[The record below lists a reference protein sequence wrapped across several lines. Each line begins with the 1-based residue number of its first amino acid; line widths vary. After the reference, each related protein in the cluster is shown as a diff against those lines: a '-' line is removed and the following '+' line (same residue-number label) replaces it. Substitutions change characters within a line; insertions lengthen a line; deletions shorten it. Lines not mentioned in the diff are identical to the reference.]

1 MPGPHAEVLQHM
13 QTVLQGMDAMKK
25 QMQEQAALLK
35 HIQEGQVA
43 MQAMHARQDT
53 QVADLMQQSRTVER
67 QNTLQH
73 TRAARKQ
80 QTESR
85 KTRKELKLT
94 KRGLKTIHKRDKK
107 VPGAGVAKA
116 KHQVKKRLKLQ
127 AIASASA
134 AEAGLTAAEEPTGA
148 DLTKIAGAHPTT
160 GSADIKI
167 CPHYLTEADKTWI
180 NSQPGLTVEHPGCK
194 SGDDCPRHTSH
205 NDEISRYNRRRLEK
219 KRANKVASDLALSQW
234 RTGTIHFVNE
244 QSQHGFIHPD
254 MTPKDNRKKKGKTP
268 KQKGIKFNFKAY
280 KEPGGGPQ
288 QHMAVRYKLD
298 HNGKITEVRTKVAPG
313 GLSDRPPPPK

>member
-107 VPGAGVAKA
+107 VPGAGIAKA
-116 KHQVKKRLKLQ
+116 KHQVKSRLKLQ
-127 AIASASA
+127 AIASA
-134 AEAGLTAAEEPTGA
+134 AEAGLTAAEGPTGA
-148 DLTKIAGAHPTT
+148 T

-180 NSQPGLTVEHPGCK
+180 NSQPGLTVEHRGCTG
-194 SGDDCPRHTSH
+194 GDDCPRHTSH
-205 NDEISRYNRRRLEK
+205 NDEISRYNRRRFEK
-219 KRANKVASDLALSQW
+219 KRANKVASDLTLSQW
-234 RTGTIHFVNE
+234 RTGRIGFVDQE
-244 QSQHGFIHPD
+244 SQHGFIHPD